1 MTGRTRESSAGQAKP
16 IHDGLTAVFGA
27 RCRPDVS
34 LAPMTTFKVGGSA
47 DWFLDSSD
55 PHDVVRAVV
64 TARRLGLPI
73 TVLGGGSNI
82 LVGSGGVRGLVVRM
96 WHGEVSVVGPGVVRA
111 DAGVSLNGLVRWTIN
126 RGLAGL
132 ERWAGTP
139 GTVGGALH
147 GNAHFQGN
155 LIGDRV
161 LTVGLVDSDGA
172 TRRVDAAEME
182 FGYDSSRLQ
191 RTREASLWAEFSVS
205 EADPKTL
212 RAAARESLGYR
223 KMTQP
228 LAARSAG
235 CIFRNPDPAIDLIPE
250 GVPAS
255 AGALIEGAGLKE
267 RSVGRARVS
276 ALHGNFVV
284 SDGTAS
290 PGEIRTLIET
300 CRAGVHAQFG
310 VTLRD
315 EIVCMG
321 EF

>member
-1 MTGRTRESSAGQAKP
+1 MTGRTEEPPTGQRESVG
-16 IHDGLTAVFGA
+16 DRLTAVFGA
-27 RCRPDVS
+27 RCRADVS
-34 LAPMTTFKVGGSA
+34 LAPMTTFKVGGTA

-55 PHDVVRAVV
+55 PNDIVRAVE
-64 TARRLGLPI
+64 TGQRLGLPI
-73 TVLGGGSNI
+73 TVLGGGSNV
-82 LVGSGGVRGLVVRM
+82 LVGGGGVRGLVVRM
-96 WHGEVSVVGPGVVRA
+96 WHGKASVVGPGVVRA
-111 DAGVSLNGLVRWTIN
+111 DAGMSLNGLVRWTIN

-139 GTVGGALH
+139 GTVGGALY
-147 GNAHFQGN
+147 GNAHFQGE

-161 LTVGLVDSDGA
+161 LTVGVVGSDGA
-172 TRRVDAAEME
+172 IGRAAASEME

-191 RTREASLWAEFSVS
+191 RTGEVSLWAEFSVG
-205 EADPKTL
+205 EADPKVL
-212 RAAARESLGYR
+212 RAAARESLTYR
-223 KMTQP
+223 KTTQP

-235 CIFRNPDPAIDLIPE
+235 CIFRNPDPAVDPIPE

-255 AGALIEGAGLKE
+255 AGALIDRAGLKGCA
-267 RSVGRARVS
+267 VGRARVS

-290 PGEIRTLIET
+290 PGEIRRLIET

-310 VTLRD
+310 VMLRD
-315 EIVCMG
+315 EIVYLG